1 MPKLDQSRLS
11 WASIAGLCF
20 APMLLAQT
28 AAIEPMLVVSPSAEA
43 VSLSVYR
50 DPKGTSESIDPN
62 WPSGYALITETRTVD
77 LPAGEFV
84 LRFEGVADGMFPES
98 AIVSGLP
105 EGVREKNR
113 DARLLSPSGL
123 VDAYLKRTVHI
134 SRTNKATGKISEMEA
149 RITAAPNGAVVL
161 QTADGYEALHCTGLP
176 ERMLF
181 ASVPANLSAKP
192 TLSVLATS
200 TEAVRVNVT
209 LSYMAEGFDWQANY
223 LATVRGVKPGG
234 AASIDL
240 LAWLTL
246 ANGGN
251 QSFANAQT
259 MVMAGLPNRVA
270 RAAQT
275 RPQGGALTLQ
285 CWPTGRTDQVPLRA
299 GYIPLPPPPPAPMYS
314 MSAIDEITVTGSRIR
329 RMDRETVS
337 PAMVA
342 EQEDLGD
349 LKLYRVPEPVN
360 VNAHGQKQVALMLK
374 PGAKFELY
382 YAAEFGGEIDEQP
395 LMLNFRAE
403 NIPKNDLGLPLPKGN
418 AEIFQQTDFG
428 PLWLGNSS
436 VRDLAIGEKLELEVS
451 EASDV
456 RMLTT
461 TLSVEKTRLGQL
473 SKVRLTLSNAKSQA
487 VQAEVKIPVAFER
500 KPSAIKSIDGV
511 PTWNSTIP
519 ANGKV
524 SIEFEMADWL

>member
-1 MPKLDQSRLS
+1 MRRLCLSRLTC
-11 WASIAGLCF
+11 ALLAGLSL

-28 AAIEPMLVVSPSAEA
+28 GSADPALVISPGADS

-50 DPKGTSESIDPN
+50 DPEGTSDSIDPD
-62 WPSGYALITETRTVD
+62 WPTGYALITETRTID

-134 SRTNKATGKISEMEA
+134 SRTNKATGVVREMEA

-161 QTADGYEALHCTGLP
+161 QSDEGYEALHCTGLP
-176 ERMLF
+176 ERMRF
-181 ASVPANLSAKP
+181 ASVPANLSTKP

-200 TEAVRVNVT
+200 TEAVSVKVT

-223 LATVRGVKPGG
+223 LATVRNVESG
-234 AASIDL
+234 AANIDL

-246 ANGGN
+246 ANGGA
-251 QSFANAQT
+251 QSFPNAQT
-259 MVMAGLPNRVA
+259 LVMAGVPNRVA
-270 RAAQT
+270 RAAQA

-285 CWPTGRTDQVPLRA
+285 CWPAGRTDQVPLRA
-299 GYIPLPPPPPAPMYS
+299 GYIPMPPPPPPMYS
-314 MSAIDEITVTGSRIR
+314 DELSEVVVLGSRIKR
-329 RMDRETVS
+329 ADVESVS
-337 PAMVA
+337 PVMVA
-342 EQEDLGD
+342 EQENLGD
-349 LKLYRVPEPVN
+349 LKLYRVPEPVT

-374 PGAKFELY
+374 PGVKFEAY
-382 YAAEFGGEIDEQP
+382 YATDFYEQTGERP

-403 NIPKNDLGLPLPKGN
+403 NISKNGLGLPLPKGN
-418 AEIFQQTDFG
+418 AEVFEQTDIG
-428 PLWLGNSS
+428 PLWLGDSA
-436 VRDLAIGEKLELEVS
+436 VRDLAIGEKLELEIS

-456 RMLTT
+456 RLLSTK
-461 TLSVEKTRLGQL
+461 LSVDKTRQDEQATW
-473 SKVRLTLSNAKSQA
+473 RLTLSNAKSQA
-487 VQAEVKIPVAFER
+487 VHAEVKIPVVLAR
-500 KPSAIKSIDGV
+500 KLAAVKNVNGV
-511 PTWNSTIP
+511 PTWKTTVP

-524 SIEFEMADWL
+524 SIEFEMTDWQ